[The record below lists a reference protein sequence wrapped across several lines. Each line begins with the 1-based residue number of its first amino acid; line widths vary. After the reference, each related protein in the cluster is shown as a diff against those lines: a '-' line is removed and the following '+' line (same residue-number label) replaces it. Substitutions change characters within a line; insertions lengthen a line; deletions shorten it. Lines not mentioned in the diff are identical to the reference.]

1 MNVDSGGWWMW
12 NPGHNQM
19 VSYVILRLPVLVFVQ
34 KVPTL
39 GAELRIG
46 ENTPE
51 MKPAVAG

>member
-19 VSYVILRLPVLVFVQ
+19 VSYVISRLPVSVSVQ

-39 GAELRIG
+39 GAAESRIG
-46 ENTPE
+46 EHTP
-51 MKPAVAG
+51 